1 MNNMQQNGYSQRNEM
16 NTFSE
21 IGNQNNPNNFPQQP
35 YNYNIN
41 MFNN

>member
-1 MNNMQQNGYSQRNEM
+1 MNNMQQNAFSQRNGM

-21 IGNQNNPNNFPQQP
+21 IGNQNNPNFPQQS